1 MPSHGKILILERS
14 LGFKFER
21 GFSRQTS
28 QSGQVPAIREL
39 LEHIDTLNQAFG
51 DVSAKEL
58 RKNGLFRD
66 ACEEIF
72 LKLGGS
78 LWPPLPAVLVDAK
91 YEDFSGLYPE
101 DLSFHS
107 DKQAKAAQEHPRV
120 RPPPESTAVL
130 GYSPSNRAATS
141 SSSAPAQKRPAPPL
155 PEAGQPANKT
165 AKHVHVL
172 GLQCTEKL
180 SELTLEQGKSTAQRS
195 KAGAS
200 SQTPNTPE
208 EAIRSDTSIGHN
220 TSTDRTRM
228 SQRPDSDHSS
238 GLAPFNRDKGKGRMA
253 YDADGPANGPSRP
266 QAGSA
271 ASASTSAAQE
281 NRPRGD
287 DLGLERSTAIDVD
300 DYQSTMSSETSERAQ
315 NTAIP
320 ADGDASQNTSKS
332 NVETSAVARPA
343 SKSDSTAAMRER
355 STMPAA
361 NIHEGPVSLTVWIK
375 LRHAAGRCIMTLYD
389 DMSVQYAFSLV
400 QKKFVRKLD
409 TKRVRAVSFILTPD
423 VGEEDND
430 QIDVELDDHATW
442 KALFKLPAVAA
453 NADGEGAR
461 YHAFIEV

>member
-1 MPSHGKILILERS
+1 
-14 LGFKFER
+14 
-21 GFSRQTS
+21 
-28 QSGQVPAIREL
+28 
-39 LEHIDTLNQAFG
+39 
-51 DVSAKEL
+51 
-58 RKNGLFRD
+58 
-66 ACEEIF
+66 
-72 LKLGGS
+72 
-78 LWPPLPAVLVDAK
+78 
-91 YEDFSGLYPE
+91 
-101 DLSFHS
+101 
-107 DKQAKAAQEHPRV
+107 
-120 RPPPESTAVL
+120 
-130 GYSPSNRAATS
+130 
-141 SSSAPAQKRPAPPL
+141 
-155 PEAGQPANKT
+155 
-165 AKHVHVL
+165 
-172 GLQCTEKL
+172 
-180 SELTLEQGKSTAQRS
+180 
-195 KAGAS
+195 
-200 SQTPNTPE
+200 
-208 EAIRSDTSIGHN
+208 
-220 TSTDRTRM
+220 M

-238 GLAPFNRDKGKGRMA
+238 GLTLANRDKGKGRMV
-253 YDADGPANGPSRP
+253 YDADAPVNAVGGLQSV
-266 QAGSA
+266 SA
-271 ASASTSAAQE
+271 ALASTSAAAHE

-300 DYQSTMSSETSERAQ
+300 DYQSNMSSETSERAQ